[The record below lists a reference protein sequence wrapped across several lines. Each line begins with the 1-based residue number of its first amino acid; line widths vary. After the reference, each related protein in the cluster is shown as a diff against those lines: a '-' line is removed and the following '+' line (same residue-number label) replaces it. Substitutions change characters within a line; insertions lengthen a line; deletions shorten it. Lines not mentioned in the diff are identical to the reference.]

1 MHKNKLFATI
11 VQKEVY
17 MPSFDTLPLPKELLS
32 NLDQIGYKTMT
43 PIQEK
48 SLPHILKGSDLIAQ
62 AKTGSGKTAAF
73 GIGVLLGIDVKKK
86 HPQALI
92 ITPTRELASQVAEEL
107 RRLARFIPNLK
118 ILTLAGG
125 TPMRGQI
132 ESLKHGAHII
142 VGTPGR
148 LRDHQSRESID
159 LSHIRYV
166 VLDEADRMLDMGF
179 LDEINKILSNVNKLH
194 QTLLFSATF
203 DGSIKSLCKE
213 VTNDAIEVKVDTT
226 HEATNIQEEFFYTTK
241 EDRFDSLLKVL
252 KSYKPD
258 SCIIFANTKQLAKEL
273 CEDLISQ
280 NFSAL
285 DLQGDLDQKDR
296 DETLLQF
303 ANKSCSILV
312 ATDVASRGLDI
323 PDVSLV
329 INYDTARNDETYT
342 HRIGRTARAGK
353 SGVAVTLSS
362 KKTPNIKDISSLKY
376 DKRFTIQAPMKT
388 ICILG
393 GKKKKLRAGDILGAL
408 TKDQK
413 LKGEDIGKINIT
425 DNLSYV
431 AVTSSLVQKA
441 ANIIKDGKI
450 KGKKFKSWV
459 LY

>member
-1 MHKNKLFATI
+1 
-11 VQKEVY
+11 
-17 MPSFDTLPLPKELLS
+17 
-32 NLDQIGYKTMT
+32 
-43 PIQEK
+43 
-48 SLPHILKGSDLIAQ
+48 
-62 AKTGSGKTAAF
+62 
-73 GIGVLLGIDVKKK
+73 
-86 HPQALI
+86 
-92 ITPTRELASQVAEEL
+92 
-107 RRLARFIPNLK
+107 
-118 ILTLAGG
+118 
-125 TPMRGQI
+125 MRGQI

-148 LRDHQSRESID
+148 VRDHQSRESID
-159 LSHIRYV
+159 LSHIKYV

-179 LDEINKILSNVNKLH
+179 LDEINKILSNVNKIH

-203 DGSIKSLCKE
+203 DSSIKSLCKE
-213 VTNDAIEVKVDTT
+213 VTKDAIEVKVDTT
-226 HEATNIQEEFFYTTK
+226 HDETNIQEEFFHTTK
-241 EDRFDSLLKVL
+241 EDKFDLLLKVL
-252 KSYKPD
+252 KSYKPK
-258 SCIIFANTKQLAKEL
+258 SCIIFCNTKQQVKDLS
-273 CEDLISQ
+273 EDLISK

-285 DLQGDLDQKDR
+285 DLQGDLEQKDR

-323 PDVSLV
+323 PDVELV
-329 INYDTARNDETYT
+329 INYEDARNDETYT

-353 SGVAVTLSS
+353 SGIAITLCS
-362 KKTPNIKDISSLKY
+362 KKTPTSKDISSLKY
-376 DKRFTIQAPMKT
+376 EKSFTLQAPMKT

-408 TKDQK
+408 TNDQK

-431 AVTSSLVQKA
+431 AVSTSIVQKA
-441 ANIIKDGKI
+441 ANILKDGKI